1 MELVTIKIFGNST
14 EFHMAK
20 SYLESAQIE
29 CFGQNELINQVYPL
43 ASSAVSGIQLQ
54 VVAEQAEEAIR
65 LLIES
70 GFAKPE
76 DYEM

>member
-1 MELVTIKIFGNST
+1 MELVTIRIFGNPT
-14 EFHMAK
+14 DFHMAK

-29 CFGQNELINQVYPL
+29 CFGQNEYSNQVY
-43 ASSAVSGIQLQ
+43 ANAIGGVKLQ
-54 VVAEQAEEAIR
+54 VSSDQVEEAIR
-65 LLIES
+65 LLIEG